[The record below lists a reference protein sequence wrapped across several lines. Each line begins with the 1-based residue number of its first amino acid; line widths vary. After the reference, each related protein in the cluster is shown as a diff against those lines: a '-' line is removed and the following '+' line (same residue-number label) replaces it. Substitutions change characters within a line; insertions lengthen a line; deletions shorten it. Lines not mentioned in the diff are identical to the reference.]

1 MKSMKFA
8 KKVQQGFT
16 LIELM
21 IVVAII
27 GILAAVALPAYNDY
41 TTRAQVSEAV
51 ELLGGL
57 KAPLAAYA
65 YEQNS
70 WPDLTTSTTPTATQI
85 TATITGKYSTISTTT
100 GTAIGTFPNGV
111 ISADMTSGQASA
123 GSTKTVAFST
133 SNGGQLWVCNGSSTT
148 VPKKFLPQACK

>member
-1 MKSMKFA
+1 MKFA

-51 ELLGGL
+51 ELLGGM
-57 KAPLAAYA
+57 KGPLAAYG
-65 YEQNS
+65 YEQNA
-70 WPDLTTSTTPTATQI
+70 WPALVASNPTATDIVATLTGKYTSITNSVTGTFPTGAI
-85 TATITGKYSTISTTT
+85 TATMS
-100 GTAIGTFPNGV
+100 
-111 ISADMTSGQASA
+111 SGQAS
-123 GSTKTVAFST
+123 GKKVVLKTT
-133 SNGGQLWVCNGSSTT
+133 DGGQTWACNSTAGT
-148 VPKKFLPQACK
+148 DVAIKWLPQACK

>member
-1 MKSMKFA
+1 MKLA

-41 TTRAQVSEAV
+41 TTRGQVSEAV

-57 KAPLAAYA
+57 KGPLAAYG
-65 YEQNS
+65 YENAS
-70 WPDLTTSTTPTATQI
+70 WPTMVASAPTATQI
-85 TATITGKYSTISTTT
+85 VATLNGKYSDVTNSVD
-100 GTAIGTFPNGV
+100 GTFPAG
-111 ISADMTSGQASA
+111 ALTATMKSGQAN
-123 GSTKTVAFST
+123 TKKLVLKTT
-133 SNGGQLWVCNGSSTT
+133 DGGQTWACNAAAGTDIDI
-148 VPKKFLPQACK
+148 KWLPQACK

>member
-51 ELLGGL
+51 ELLGGM
-57 KAPLAAYA
+57 KGPLAAYG
-65 YEQNS
+65 YEQNA
-70 WPDLTTSTTPTATQI
+70 WPALVASNPTATDIVATLTGKYTSITNSVTGTFPTGAI
-85 TATITGKYSTISTTT
+85 TATMS
-100 GTAIGTFPNGV
+100 
-111 ISADMTSGQASA
+111 SGQAS
-123 GSTKTVAFST
+123 GKKVVLKTT
-133 SNGGQLWVCNGSSTT
+133 DGGQTWACNSTAGT
-148 VPKKFLPQACK
+148 DVAIKWLPQACK

>member
-65 YEQNS
+65 YEQNK
-70 WPDLTTSTTPTATQI
+70 WPDLTSSTTPTATQI
-85 TATITGKYSTISTTT
+85 TATLTGKYSDVSTST
-100 GTAIGTFPNGV
+100 GTAIGSFPDGV
-111 ISADMTSGQASA
+111 MIATMKSGQAS
-123 GSTKTVAFST
+123 GKKVAFKT
-133 SNGGQLWVCNGSSTT
+133 SNGGQIWDCSSAAGTD
-148 VPKKFLPQACK
+148 VPTKFLPQACK

>member
-57 KAPLAAYA
+57 KGPLAAYG
-65 YEQNS
+65 YEQSS
-70 WPDLTTSTTPTATQI
+70 WPGLVAANPTATQI
-85 TATITGKYSTISTTT
+85 TATLTGKYTDVTN
-100 GTAIGTFPNGV
+100 AVNGTFPTGD
-111 ISADMTSGQASA
+111 ITATMKSGQANSKKVVL
-123 GSTKTVAFST
+123 KTT
-133 SNGGQLWVCNGSSTT
+133 DGGQTWACNSTAGTT
-148 VPKKFLPQACK
+148 VDIKWLPQACK